1 MTPVGGRTFPARATF
16 PPVVL
21 DGVLLGALS
30 LAFATLVL
38 SHLALALKLTLGKP
52 RWRGVVAL
60 VVPPFAP
67 LWGFRAGHARWA
79 WAWIGAVVVYGAAR
93 VGAELLR

>member
-1 MTPVGGRTFPARATF
+1 ML
-16 PPVVL
+16 L

-38 SHLALALKLTLGKP
+38 AHLALAFKLTVAKP
-52 RWRGVVAL
+52 HWKGVVAL

-67 LWGFRAGHARWA
+67 LWGFRAGFARWS
-79 WAWIGAVVVYGAAR
+79 WAWIAAVVVYGAAR
-93 VGAELLR
+93 VGAELVR